1 LVQLRE
7 KEATVL
13 NQFHPLELLHKNLL
27 DYLPLALPGA

>member
-1 LVQLRE
+1 
-7 KEATVL
+7 L